1 MMQSIEI
8 HIETLLRRHPELAPT
23 APAIRETIE
32 TILAAFRA
40 GNTLFCCGNGGS
52 AADADHICGEFLKGF
67 LLRRELPAAEQKRFT
82 ERFGAEGSEL
92 AGKLQRGLRSVS
104 LLSHPGFTSAFCND
118 VDPYL
123 VYAQQLYALGRN
135 GDVLLG
141 ISTGGGAVNVKYA
154 EMAAKMMG
162 IRTILLTGN
171 RHGAC
176 EKYADTV
183 IAVPDSETYRIQEL
197 HLPVYHTV
205 CAAVED
211 AMFGGE
217 QR

>member
-1 MMQSIEI
+1 MMQPAEA
-8 HIETLLRRHPELAPT
+8 HIETLLRRYPALAPAT
-23 APAIRETIE
+23 PAVREAIE
-32 TILAAFRA
+32 TILAAFRR

-52 AADADHICGEFLKGF
+52 AADADHICGELLKGF
-67 LLRRELPAAEQKRFT
+67 LLRRELPAAEQKQFA
-82 ERFGAEGSEL
+82 ENFGAEGSEL

-123 VYAQQLYALGRN
+123 VYAQQLYALGRK

-141 ISTGGGAVNVKYA
+141 ISTGGGAVNVKFA
-154 EMAAKMMG
+154 EMTAKMMG
-162 IRTILLTGN
+162 IRSILLTGN

-176 EKYADTV
+176 EQYADIV
-183 IAVPDSETYRIQEL
+183 IAVPDSETYRIQEF
-197 HLPVYHTV
+197 HLPVYHTI

-211 AMFGGE
+211 AMFGGAE
-217 QR
+217 Q

>member
-1 MMQSIEI
+1 MQSIEI
-8 HIETLLRRHPELAPT
+8 HIETLLRRHPELAPA

-32 TILAAFRA
+32 MILAAFRA

-67 LLRRELPAAEQKRFT
+67 LLRRELPAAEQKHFT
-82 ERFGAEGSEL
+82 EKFGAEGSEL

-104 LLSHPGFTSAFCND
+104 LLS
-118 VDPYL
+118 
-123 VYAQQLYALGRN
+123 
-135 GDVLLG
+135 
-141 ISTGGGAVNVKYA
+141 
-154 EMAAKMMG
+154 AKMMG

-176 EKYADTV
+176 EKYADVV

-211 AMFGGE
+211 AMFGGDE
-217 QR
+217 R